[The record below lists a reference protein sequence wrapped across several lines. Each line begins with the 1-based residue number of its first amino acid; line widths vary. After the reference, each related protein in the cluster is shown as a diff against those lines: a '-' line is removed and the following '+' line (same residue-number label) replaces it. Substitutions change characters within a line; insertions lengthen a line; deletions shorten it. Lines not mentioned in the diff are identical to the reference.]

1 MYMCLAV
8 IPALLATCYCFAG
21 YDLFKGF
28 DVNDE
33 TPNATTLTTSIAG
46 NLSTNTDRSYITSNN
61 ITKFKCPEEEE
72 PISIGPYEVPTQR
85 DLVLMTKTIM
95 TKLFNAFYQE
105 VLFLIKDIKEA
116 TKAST
121 FVEKKCP
128 EINKAA
134 YRQCV
139 KRVSRQSELT
149 VKNLIAA
156 VENRKIDVA
165 ALTEFHRSS
174 LRHIRN
180 KDIRSRTK
188 LTDIAQKDKI
198 CNLTSMKTDP
208 LELIK
213 ILSQENASIQF
224 ALPGFLRLLNS
235 CSSYCSQSYS
245 KALIEKKPDMISD
258 LELVVKHFLTHKNY
272 LVTNN
277 LKQTKNL

>member
-165 ALTEFHRSS
+165 ALTE
-174 LRHIRN
+174 
-180 KDIRSRTK
+180 
-188 LTDIAQKDKI
+188 DKI